1 MKAGLP
7 FTFLILFI
15 VLGPVGLLPVFAA
28 AARRLPAKD
37 RLRLALRSAGFA
49 ALAVL
54 AVALAAAA
62 IRQGLGAAWGALS
75 VAAGLVLLAPALQL
89 GLAGIFRTPAA
100 APFSAGGDGA
110 PGGPALSPLAIP
122 LIVGPCGVA
131 AILLFLVGHAGE
143 TRFHLEVGGML
154 AAVLAID
161 LVAMLASGPI
171 LRVLTPRGLRLIG
184 WVLVIVQ
191 GGFAVEAIV
200 TPLTGVLQDQADA
213 DDEAQD
219 AVMTNASTARPPPVR
234 AIRRH
239 RSARSVHLAA
249 SRL

>member
-89 GLAGIFRTPAA
+89 GLAGIFRTSPM
-100 APFSAGGDGA
+100 APVGGGG
-110 PGGPALSPLAIP
+110 PRGGPALSPLAIP

-161 LVAMLASGPI
+161 LVAMLAAGPI

-213 DDEAQD
+213 EDEAQD